1 MAFFLLSTIDIL
13 KTKLAPPIFFSIDD
27 VLPPES
33 YRSERGL
40 DKNKSSPLAE

>member
-1 MAFFLLSTIDIL
+1 MTFFLLSTIDIL
-13 KTKLAPPIFFSIDD
+13 KTKLVPPIFFSIDD
-27 VLPPES
+27 IPPVD

>member
-1 MAFFLLSTIDIL
+1 MTFLSTIDIL
-13 KTKLAPPIFFSIDD
+13 KTKLVPPIFFSIDD
-27 VLPPES
+27 ILPPVD